1 MYKTRSHHGHQ
12 QTQQSKSQNQIL
24 KYVSD
29 GSGLAIC
36 LVLFTIRE
44 KPSGSYVE
52 VGVGWVL
59 FSSSSFLRMH
69 WGSWKS
75 LKCCVKRTRHPQLQR
90 QSLTEHP
97 GWKKPSRNLNCNLV
111 GTLNQHEMEV
121 ANKYSSP
128 PKKMFLKNDATG
140 NALHTNQVSWQ
151 KWNTQKSPI
160 KRNKN
165 SISKF

>member
-29 GSGLAIC
+29 GSGLAIR

-52 VGVGWVL
+52 VGVGLVL
-59 FSSSSFLRMH
+59 FSSSSFSRMH
-69 WGSWKS
+69 WDSWKS

-121 ANKYSSP
+121 ANKYSSQKKKCF
-128 PKKMFLKNDATG
+128 KKMMLQVMHYIRIKSHGKNEIHRK
-140 NALHTNQVSWQ
+140 ALS
-151 KWNTQKSPI
+151 KEI
-160 KRNKN
+160 KTA
-165 SISKF
+165 